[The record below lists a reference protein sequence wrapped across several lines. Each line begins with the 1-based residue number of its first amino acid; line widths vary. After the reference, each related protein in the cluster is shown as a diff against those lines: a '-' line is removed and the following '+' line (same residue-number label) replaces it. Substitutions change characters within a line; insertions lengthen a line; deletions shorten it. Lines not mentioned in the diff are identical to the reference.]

1 MGLVSGAV
9 LDGGGQVVGIV
20 PRAMVAAGGEGAKI
34 NGSLA
39 SYAILNEPGRETV
52 CSITYF
58 FFLC

>member
-9 LDGGGQVVGIV
+9 IEGGGQVVGIV
-20 PRAMVAAGGEGAKI
+20 PNAMVAAGGEGAKT
-34 NGSLA
+34 NSLA